1 MNAIRRKRGGWQ
13 VVDKATRH
21 QLHQGLFRTK
31 KEAEQCRD
39 NLVSK
44 IAELSHQSYFQN
56 CLQTVCR
63 IQI

>member
-31 KEAEQCRD
+31 KEAEECRD
-39 NLVSK
+39 KLVSK
-44 IAELSHQSYFQN
+44 KAETKSIKTYFQN
-56 CLQTVCR
+56 CLGKVG
-63 IQI
+63 